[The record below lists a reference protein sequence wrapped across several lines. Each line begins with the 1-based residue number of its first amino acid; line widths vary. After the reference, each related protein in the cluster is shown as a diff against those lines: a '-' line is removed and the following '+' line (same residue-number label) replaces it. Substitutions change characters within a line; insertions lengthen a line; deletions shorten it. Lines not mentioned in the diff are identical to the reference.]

1 MGVREARLLP
11 EWADLY
17 SGITPDLWY
26 VAAELVP
33 LVLRHRLEDRSTWEF
48 AERIMIDGHFEFRGR
63 AGIQIGPRY
72 PYPTLGEA
80 FGGADADARKTGHA
94 CTPRCSLWREV
105 PAAGI
110 PPLDLPR

>member
-1 MGVREARLLP
+1 LRVNEQP
-11 EWADLY
+11 TIVKEWYRRHHDG
-17 SGITPDLWY
+17 SVGS
-26 VAAELVP
+26 VAAWS
-33 LVLRHRLEDRSTWEF
+33 DGTFSG
-48 AERIMIDGHFEFRGR
+48 GHFEFRGR